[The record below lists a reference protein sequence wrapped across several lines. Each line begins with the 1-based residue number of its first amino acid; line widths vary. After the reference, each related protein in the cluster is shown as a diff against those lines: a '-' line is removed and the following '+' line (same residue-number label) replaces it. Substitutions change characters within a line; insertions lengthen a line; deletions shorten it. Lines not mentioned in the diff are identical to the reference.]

1 MSSPAENTCWTR
13 DQRLTA
19 QEAVFNWEGTVG
31 RMATD
36 QLCPV
41 LPGGRHHG
49 HFPQM
54 WQFKKIDGRG
64 KFVAVSGRK
73 VAVKGP
79 KRLKCGRRKLF
90 YKSLVKLIE
99 NMIKA
104 LPAVHNRGCFP

>member
-1 MSSPAENTCWTR
+1 MGRLHIARGPAEDDDPRAWAHR
-13 DQRLTA
+13 IAIKRMSP
-19 QEAVFNWEGTVG
+19 VPGT
-31 RMATD
+31 
-36 QLCPV
+36 V
-41 LPGGRHHG
+41 LPGGRRHG

-79 KRLKCGRRKLF
+79 KRLKSGRRKLF

-99 NMIKA
+99 T
-104 LPAVHNRGCFP
+104 